1 MTKKVLTVTEF
12 ASMGGK
18 ARAARHDAATLSKWA
33 RHGGKARAARYTPAE
48 LRAFAENAGR
58 RPWKITP
65 EVKRRILAMLGQGRT
80 QAEIAKRFGVSLR
93 TVGRLKA
100 HKRHSNQEGE

>member
-12 ASMGGK
+12 ASM
-18 ARAARHDAATLSKWA
+18 
-33 RHGGKARAARYTPAE
+33 GGKARAARYTPAE

-80 QAEIAKRFGVSLR
+80 QAEVARRFGMSLR

-100 HKRHSNQEGE
+100 RNREGD